1 MPPQND
7 ETLIT
12 LQVGAQPRSNNDG
25 SIVMDN
31 PELELTREPSA
42 ADATIFYR
50 IDAAR
55 KQHIL
60 RLI

>member
-12 LQVGAQPRSNNDG
+12 LQVGAQPRFNNDG
-25 SIVMDN
+25 SVMDN

-50 IDAAR
+50 IGAAR